1 MSKIVVNYKVNGEEW
16 KKAVEEAFDKLNQ
29 KVTIDGFRKGH
40 APRKVF
46 EQKYGQGE
54 ILIEASD
61 KLIQNHF
68 YDILNEKNLEL
79 AAEPKVDLVKLSNE
93 DLEVN
98 YTFFVNPEVKLGEY
112 KNLKVKKEKVKV
124 TKEEVDHQ
132 IHHLLEDYAELI
144 SVDRAVKTGDYAI
157 IDYEGF
163 KDGVAFDGGKA
174 ENYSLEIGSG
184 TFIPGFEDQV
194 VGMKKGETK
203 DINVTFPEDYHAE
216 NLKGAKVVFKV
227 TLHDVKERSVPKLDK
242 DFFDDLGIEG
252 VDSKEK
258 LEETVEKEIKE
269 RKEHEAED
277 KYIDELLKK
286 ASNNIEAEI
295 EDEIYE
301 AEIDRIYNQ
310 FIERMK
316 MQGIDEDMYFKY
328 TNSSKDVLREQMK
341 EEAQTRVKERYL
353 LMAIAKEQKFEVTMK
368 DAEARVKEMAES
380 YKVSENEIIDAF
392 GGIENIKF
400 DIEMKK
406 SIEYLKECNK

>member
-1 MSKIVVNYKVNGEEW
+1 MYKIGMFSKKTNTSIKTLRYYDEINLFKPEYCDPFTGYRYYKDEQIDTMFLINKL
-16 KKAVEEAFDKLNQ
+16 KKINLSLS
-29 KVTIDGFRKGH
+29 
-40 APRKVF
+40 
-46 EQKYGQGE
+46 E
-54 ILIEASD
+54 IKSYL
-61 KLIQNHF
+61 
-68 YDILNEKNLEL
+68 
-79 AAEPKVDLVKLSNE
+79 
-93 DLEVN
+93 
-98 YTFFVNPEVKLGEY
+98 
-112 KNLKVKKEKVKV
+112 
-124 TKEEVDHQ
+124 
-132 IHHLLEDYAELI
+132 
-144 SVDRAVKTGDYAI
+144 
-157 IDYEGF
+157 
-163 KDGVAFDGGKA
+163 
-174 ENYSLEIGSG
+174 
-184 TFIPGFEDQV
+184 
-194 VGMKKGETK
+194 ETK

-227 TLHDVKERSVPKLDK
+227 TLHDVKERNVPKLNK
-242 DFFDDLGIEG
+242 DFFEDLGIEG

-277 KYIDELLKK
+277 KYLDELLKK

-328 TNSSKDVLREQMK
+328 TNSSKTVLREQMK

-380 YKVSENEIIDAF
+380 YKVSENEIIEAF

-406 SIEYLKECNK
+406 AIEYLKECNK